1 MREIGIGHSP
11 NFSIPTWNF
20 KGICLEI
27 DSRPAAEKIIFII
40 NAGISQIGA
49 EIIRPPITYF
59 EKAVD
64 AYALKLGIV
73 RNKVSMIYFLAS
85 YIAKQF
91 WILNAKIQTKDEL
104 HQFGAAHLLL

>member
-27 DSRPAAEKIIFII
+27 DSRHAAEKIISII

-49 EIIRPPITYF
+49 EIIRPPIAYF

-73 RNKVSMIYFLAS
+73 RNKVSMIYFLA
-85 YIAKQF
+85 
-91 WILNAKIQTKDEL
+91 
-104 HQFGAAHLLL
+104 